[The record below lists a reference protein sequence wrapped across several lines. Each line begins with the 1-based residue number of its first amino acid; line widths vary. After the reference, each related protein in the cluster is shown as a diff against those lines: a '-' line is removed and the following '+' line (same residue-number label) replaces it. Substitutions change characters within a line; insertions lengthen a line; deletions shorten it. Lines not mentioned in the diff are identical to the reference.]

1 MFLWC
6 VTSGKTLNY
15 NFSPRFPSAPLWKW
29 CCNMRVQRNRNIYPE
44 YGGFQLHFQP
54 WKLNL
59 TAKKEMIARSSSKAP
74 DFQESES
81 LYAVLHK
88 GMAALGTASVAASQA
103 RQQHRC
109 CQHFPSSLPAML
121 TAESN
126 HKTHPAP
133 HLAGTSHLT
142 PFPQHI
148 SLNIS
153 ISLWELIYHS
163 DKLITFY
170 PKTNPPKQQ
179 TLGR

>member
-29 CCNMRVQRNRNIYPE
+29 CCNMRVKGTGTFTQNMGASSSIFSPE
-44 YGGFQLHFQP
+44 S
-54 WKLNL
+54 WTL
-59 TAKKEMIARSSSKAP
+59 TAKKEVIARSSSKAP

-109 CQHFPSSLPAML
+109 CQHSPSSLPAML